1 MKNAATYEKKI
12 AKLLKDLKGPRPSEA
27 SAEDDSTAVLIE
39 SILEADTTDKL
50 AQSAMQAI
58 QQEYVDYNELRVSP
72 SKDIVDCIGREFP
85 NAWTKAQ
92 IIRTVLNNIF
102 HRAYSL
108 NLDYM
113 ASMSKRDLRGHL
125 EEFGLDPYAA
135 ACVVLRVFGGHA
147 VPVDGTLVEVL
158 KMSGCVDPDTDRD
171 DVQGFLTRIVSHK
184 DALSAH
190 LRLRQHVAASAKALA
205 RKRKQE
211 EAARAKAEAEVR
223 AKAQAE
229 EKAKKAQEKKA
240 EKAARQEAAHTAKAA
255 RKDLK
260 TGKTVKAAGKSSG
273 KATAAKKGGK
283 PKTVGPTDKKAAGK
297 K

>member
-12 AKLLKDLKGPRPSEA
+12 AKLLRYLKGPRPSQA

-39 SILEADTTDKL
+39 SILEADATDKL

-58 QQEYVDYNELRVSP
+58 RQEYVDYNELRVSP

-125 EEFGLDPYAA
+125 EEFGLDPYSA

-147 VPVDGTLVEVL
+147 VPVDDTLVEVL

-190 LRLRQHVAASAKALA
+190 VRLRQHVAASAKALA
-205 RKRKQE
+205 RKRRQQ
-211 EAARAKAEAEVR
+211 EAARAREEAQVR

-229 EKAKKAQEKKA
+229 EKARKAQEKKA

-260 TGKTVKAAGKSSG
+260 TGKMVKAADKSSG
-273 KATAAKKGGK
+273 KATAARKGGK
-283 PKTVGPTDKKAAGK
+283 PKTVGPTDKKAAGRK
-297 K
+297 